1 MKRKEYKKNYSVET
15 TEYYLKGGKYNEY
28 DNKLLILLKE
38 RNIKNKVG
46 LITVL
51 QVTMSTCV
59 AYTVWIHPTRGAKL
73 IITVSAWKHGV
84 PNWTIHGLYFLRMR
98 YEVFHIPI
106 DFTILKLYSQAN
118 YKIIHQHFSFFS
130 SLHFSLFVES
140 GIY

>member
-59 AYTVWIHPTRGAKL
+59 AYTV
-73 IITVSAWKHGV
+73 
-84 PNWTIHGLYFLRMR
+84 
-98 YEVFHIPI
+98 
-106 DFTILKLYSQAN
+106 
-118 YKIIHQHFSFFS
+118 
-130 SLHFSLFVES
+130 
-140 GIY
+140 